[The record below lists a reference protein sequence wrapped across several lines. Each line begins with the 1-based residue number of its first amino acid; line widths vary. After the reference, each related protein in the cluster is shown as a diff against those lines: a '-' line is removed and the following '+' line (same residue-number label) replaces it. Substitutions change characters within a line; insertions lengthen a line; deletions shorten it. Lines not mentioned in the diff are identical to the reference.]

1 MTFDS
6 HFVGSLPCMPAPRD
20 LHTDRLNFMH
30 RSWGPA
36 RAVRQFLPGADLFKE
51 AGLAPPQTGEDV
63 IAACGTLHN
72 PPRSYGAVFRGE
84 KGNSIR
90 YDWMPF
96 MLGAGASVAKDPPAS
111 DYTAAE
117 RRSRGRSRR
126 ERRRLATRLLRW

>member
-1 MTFDS
+1 VTFDS
-6 HFVGSLPCMPAPRD
+6 YFVGSLPCMPAPRD

-30 RSWGPA
+30 RSWGA
-36 RAVRQFLPGADLFKE
+36 RSSRSTIPSRSRPLQGGRPRAAADR
-51 AGLAPPQTGEDV
+51 EDV